1 MRCGDCTE
9 TMDDVTF
16 LSHFRRGGLGLIQ
29 WQVPTDQNQT
39 DEEATMSDRKLPRQ
53 ADSSKGDCP
62 TR

>member
-1 MRCGDCTE
+1 
-9 TMDDVTF
+9 MDDVTF